1 MCNGH
6 QILFDDSKQ
15 TFYTKESELP
25 NVSEGEVLV
34 KIIYTSLCGS
44 DIHTYTGKRK
54 EPSPI
59 ILGHE
64 IVGEIISFGTSTPN
78 FDLNGQLLQ
87 LGDRVTWS
95 IFATTSNDEFV
106 QQQMPQKSK
115 DLFKYGHVQYT
126 EESKFNGGLATH
138 CILREGT
145 GIVKLPVTIDPKVAT
160 IINCAGATVMS
171 TFRIIDAIEGKHVA
185 IFGAGTLGLLAAAVA
200 KSKGAATVTIL
211 DIDDARLTLSKKF
224 GADFTVNTASAIDDV
239 TTITNQFYKKGF
251 DVIIDMSG
259 SYDAMVLGL
268 NASAIGAQNIWV
280 GGVVPMNNIP
290 INPEVMIRKL
300 LTIKGMHN
308 YNYQDLTEAV
318 SFFDIHHATYDFN
331 LLIEKEFSLNE
342 VEQAFQYA
350 VSKKPLRTLITNTHV

>member
-6 QILFDDSKQ
+6 QVLFNDSNQ
-15 TFYTKESELP
+15 SFYTEECTVP
-25 NVSEGEVLV
+25 NLLVGEVLV
-34 KIIYTSLCGS
+34 KIMYTSLCGS

-64 IVGEIISFGTSTPN
+64 IVGEIISFGTAAVH
-78 FDLNGQLLQ
+78 FDLNGQLIQ
-87 LGDRVTWS
+87 KGDRITWS
-95 IFATTSNDEFV
+95 IFAASYNDEFV

-115 DLFKYGHVQYT
+115 NLFKYGHVQYT
-126 EESKFNGGLATH
+126 NDSNFNGGLATH
-138 CILREGT
+138 CILRKGT
-145 GIVKLPVTIDPKVAT
+145 GIVKLPLNINPKVAT

-171 TFRIIDAIEGKHVA
+171 AFRIVDAIEGKNVA

-200 KSKGAATVTIL
+200 KCKGAATVTIL
-211 DIDDARLTLSKKF
+211 DIDDARLALSKKF
-224 GADFTVNTASAIDDV
+224 GADFTVNTVSAIDDIS
-239 TTITNQFYKKGF
+239 TIINQFYKKGF

-268 NASAIGAQNIWV
+268 NTSAIGAQNIWV

-308 YNYQDLTEAV
+308 YNYQDLTDAV
-318 SFFDIHHATYDFN
+318 SFFDKYHATYDFK
-331 LLIEKEFSLNE
+331 LFIEKEFNLSE
-342 VEQAFQYA
+342 VEEAFQYA
-350 VSKKPLRTLITNTHV
+350 VNYKPLRTLITNTNV